1 MWNLNYF
8 FKSCGRLAALC
19 EIVCPAAVFK
29 GANGATE
36 VLNTASTHN
45 GEADVVISEVFVQKK
60 DWTKCIWTH
69 EHFFPLFS
77 YFVSFLGLLGL
88 FLSHNASSSSF
99 FCFLKHIRLIKHIM
113 LRVTV

>member
-8 FKSCGRLAALC
+8 SKSCGCLAALC
-19 EIVCPAAVFK
+19 EIVCPAAEFK
-29 GANGATE
+29 GANGATK

-45 GEADVVISEVFVQKK
+45 GEADVVISGVFVWSK

-69 EHFFPLFS
+69 EQFFPLCFPTLCLS
-77 YFVSFLGLLGL
+77 LVFWACFFLTMHPPPL
-88 FLSHNASSSSF
+88 
-99 FCFLKHIRLIKHIM
+99 FCFLKHIRLIKLIM